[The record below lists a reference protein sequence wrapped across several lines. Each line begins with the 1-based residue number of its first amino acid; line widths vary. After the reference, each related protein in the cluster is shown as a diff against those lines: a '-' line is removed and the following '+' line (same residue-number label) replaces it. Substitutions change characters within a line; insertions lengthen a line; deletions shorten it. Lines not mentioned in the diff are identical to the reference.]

1 MRSLSTT
8 LVTKMPLPPYMM
20 SLKSL
25 NDKLDA
31 KLCAALQKHPEQLYN
46 ETFPSYCAY
55 SIASSNFTEELI
67 AASECVEEL
76 VGVENPEKW
85 LNINSF

>member
-8 LVTKMPLPPYMM
+8 LVTKMALPPYMISPK
-20 SLKSL
+20 SLK
-25 NDKLDA
+25 DKLNK
-31 KLCAALQKHPEQLYN
+31 KLCATLKKHPEQLYN
-46 ETFPSYCAY
+46 QTFPSYCAY

-85 LNINSF
+85 LFLNS

>member
-1 MRSLSTT
+1 MMRSLSTT
-8 LVTKMPLPPYMM
+8 LATKMPLPPYMI
-20 SLKSL
+20 SLKTL
-25 NDKLDA
+25 KDKLDE
-31 KLCAALQKHPEQLYN
+31 KLWGALQKHPEQLYN
-46 ETFPSYCAY
+46 ETFSSYCAY

-85 LNINSF
+85 LFLNS